1 MATSNYSIG
10 EIVMPK
16 EFFIVIR
23 KYSVNLRSRHI
34 DKTKNTLGAEQGAY
48 VFLIEWRVQMKNLKG
63 YIFDLDGTVYLGKQL
78 IEGADTTINALLNE
92 GKKVLFLTNKTIESR
107 QSYVKKLHG
116 FNIQANLENIL
127 NPTVTLIDYLKEHH
141 PHATLYVIGEQPIKD
156 ELTLAGFRE
165 GMTPAEVDI
174 VVLSWDRDFH
184 YDHLNFAYQ
193 SIKLG
198 AKMIATN
205 PDRTCPVE
213 MGDVPDCAGMI
224 GAVEAVVGRKIDV
237 QIGKPSILTIKAALK
252 LLQLKPEECV
262 MIGDRVETDIRMGIE
277 AGMRTALVLSGIT
290 TEEDLRGTVWTPDY
304 VLESVKGLMSE
315 EKL

>member
-1 MATSNYSIG
+1 ML
-10 EIVMPK
+10 K
-16 EFFIVIR
+16 EFF
-23 KYSVNLRSRHI
+23 
-34 DKTKNTLGAEQGAY
+34 
-48 VFLIEWRVQMKNLKG
+48 IEWRVQMKKLKG

-78 IEGADTTINALLNE
+78 IEGADTIINSLLDE

-107 QSYVKKLHG
+107 HRYVEKLNG
-116 FNIQANLENIL
+116 FKIKASLENIL
-127 NPTVTLIDYLKEHH
+127 NPTLTLIDYLRGHH
-141 PHATLYVIGEQPIKD
+141 PDAILYVIGEQPIKD

-165 GMTPAEVDI
+165 GMTPAEVDV

-213 MGDVPDCAGMI
+213 VGDVPDCAGMI

-237 QIGKPSILTIKAALK
+237 QIGKPSVLTIKAALK
-252 LLQLKPEECV
+252 ILQLKPEECV
-262 MIGDRVETDIRMGIE
+262 MIGDRLETDIRMGIE

-304 VLESVKGLMSE
+304 VLPSVKGLLSDKM
-315 EKL
+315 K

>member
-1 MATSNYSIG
+1 
-10 EIVMPK
+10 
-16 EFFIVIR
+16 
-23 KYSVNLRSRHI
+23 
-34 DKTKNTLGAEQGAY
+34 
-48 VFLIEWRVQMKNLKG
+48 MKNLKG

-107 QSYVKKLHG
+107 QRYVEKLHG
-116 FNIQANLENIL
+116 FNIRANLENIL

-141 PHATLYVIGEQPIKD
+141 PQATLYVIGEQPIKD

-205 PDRTCPVE
+205 PDKTCPVE

-252 LLQLKPEECV
+252 ILQLKPEECV
-262 MIGDRVETDIRMGIE
+262 MIGDRLETDIRMGIE

-304 VLESVKGLMSE
+304 VLGSVKGLLSE
-315 EKL
+315 KKL